1 MGQYVEPVFRKK
13 IKKYKKGDF
22 QELHGQKCTNNTN
35 SSGLFNNAIKVALY
49 LNGLQL

>member
-22 QELHGQKCTNNTN
+22 QELVKNVQIIQIAVVYSITLSK
-35 SSGLFNNAIKVALY
+35 
-49 LNGLQL
+49 